1 MYNNFKETMA
11 LNKNTLFPPS
21 SIDAICID
29 KKAWWNTRRD
39 LEARIKNLIE
49 DLNDQAVFKRVIKQK
64 ANMLLQEI
72 QRVDATILEGGNM
85 DIFQQQ
91 IEIQQSFRQW
101 VEQNF

>member
-1 MYNNFKETMA
+1 MTKEQKLLA
-11 LNKNTLFPPS
+11 LCGVLPVLGDF
-21 SIDAICID
+21 
-29 KKAWWNTRRD
+29 
-39 LEARIKNLIE
+39 IE
-49 DLNDQAVFKRVIKQK
+49 DLNDQGVFKRVIKQK

-91 IEIQQSFRQW
+91 IEIQQSFRKW

>member
-1 MYNNFKETMA
+1 MTKEQKLLA
-11 LNKNTLFPPS
+11 LCGVLPVLGDF
-21 SIDAICID
+21 
-29 KKAWWNTRRD
+29 
-39 LEARIKNLIE
+39 IE
-49 DLNDQAVFKRVIKQK
+49 DLNDQGVFKRVIKQK
-64 ANMLLQEI
+64 ANMMLQEI

>member
-1 MYNNFKETMA
+1 MTKEQKLLA
-11 LNKNTLFPPS
+11 LCGVLPVLGDF
-21 SIDAICID
+21 
-29 KKAWWNTRRD
+29 
-39 LEARIKNLIE
+39 IE
-49 DLNDQAVFKRVIKQK
+49 DLNDQGVFKRVIKQK

-101 VEQNF
+101 VKQNF

>member
-1 MYNNFKETMA
+1 MTKQQKLLA
-11 LNKNTLFPPS
+11 LCGVLPVLGDF
-21 SIDAICID
+21 
-29 KKAWWNTRRD
+29 
-39 LEARIKNLIE
+39 IE
-49 DLNDQAVFKRVIKQK
+49 DLNDQGVFKRVIKQK

>member
-1 MYNNFKETMA
+1 
-11 LNKNTLFPPS
+11 
-21 SIDAICID
+21 
-29 KKAWWNTRRD
+29 
-39 LEARIKNLIE
+39 
-49 DLNDQAVFKRVIKQK
+49 
-64 ANMLLQEI
+64 MLLQEI

>member
-1 MYNNFKETMA
+1 MTKEQKLLA
-11 LNKNTLFPPS
+11 LCGVLPVLGDF
-21 SIDAICID
+21 
-29 KKAWWNTRRD
+29 
-39 LEARIKNLIE
+39 IE
-49 DLNDQAVFKRVIKQK
+49 DLNDQGVFKRVIKQK
-64 ANMLLQEI
+64 ANMLLQDI

>member
-1 MYNNFKETMA
+1 MTREQKLLA
-11 LNKNTLFPPS
+11 LCGVLPVLGDF
-21 SIDAICID
+21 
-29 KKAWWNTRRD
+29 
-39 LEARIKNLIE
+39 IE
-49 DLNDQAVFKRVIKQK
+49 DLNDQGVFKRVIKQK

-72 QRVDATILEGGNM
+72 QRVDATILEGGNI

>member
-1 MYNNFKETMA
+1 VLPVLGDF
-11 LNKNTLFPPS
+11 
-21 SIDAICID
+21 
-29 KKAWWNTRRD
+29 
-39 LEARIKNLIE
+39 IE
-49 DLNDQAVFKRVIKQK
+49 DLNDQGVFKRVIKQK

>member
-1 MYNNFKETMA
+1 MTKEQKLLA
-11 LNKNTLFPPS
+11 LCGVLPVLGDF
-21 SIDAICID
+21 
-29 KKAWWNTRRD
+29 
-39 LEARIKNLIE
+39 IE
-49 DLNDQAVFKRVIKQK
+49 DLNDQGVFKRVIKQK

-85 DIFQQQ
+85 YIFQQQ

>member
-1 MYNNFKETMA
+1 MTKEQKLLA
-11 LNKNTLFPPS
+11 LCGVLPVLGDF
-21 SIDAICID
+21 
-29 KKAWWNTRRD
+29 
-39 LEARIKNLIE
+39 IE
-49 DLNDQAVFKRVIKQK
+49 DLNDQGVFKRVIKQK

-72 QRVDATILEGGNM
+72 QKADATILNGGNM

>member
-1 MYNNFKETMA
+1 MTREQKLLA
-11 LNKNTLFPPS
+11 LCGVLPVLGDF
-21 SIDAICID
+21 
-29 KKAWWNTRRD
+29 
-39 LEARIKNLIE
+39 IE
-49 DLNDQAVFKRVIKQK
+49 DLNDQGVFKRVIKQK

-101 VEQNF
+101 VEQTF

>member
-1 MYNNFKETMA
+1 MTREQKLLA
-11 LNKNTLFPPS
+11 LCGVLPVLGDF
-21 SIDAICID
+21 
-29 KKAWWNTRRD
+29 
-39 LEARIKNLIE
+39 IE
-49 DLNDQAVFKRVIKQK
+49 DLNDQGVFKRVIKQK

-72 QRVDATILEGGNM
+72 QRVDATILAGGNM

>member
-1 MYNNFKETMA
+1 MTREQKLLA
-11 LNKNTLFPPS
+11 LCGVLPVLGDF
-21 SIDAICID
+21 
-29 KKAWWNTRRD
+29 
-39 LEARIKNLIE
+39 IE
-49 DLNDQAVFKRVIKQK
+49 DLNDQGVFKRVIKQK

-101 VEQNF
+101 VKQNF

>member
-1 MYNNFKETMA
+1 MTKEQKLLA
-11 LNKNTLFPPS
+11 LCGVLPVLGDF
-21 SIDAICID
+21 
-29 KKAWWNTRRD
+29 
-39 LEARIKNLIE
+39 IE
-49 DLNDQAVFKRVIKQK
+49 DLNDQGVFKRVIKQK

-72 QRVDATILEGGNM
+72 HRVDAAILEGGNM